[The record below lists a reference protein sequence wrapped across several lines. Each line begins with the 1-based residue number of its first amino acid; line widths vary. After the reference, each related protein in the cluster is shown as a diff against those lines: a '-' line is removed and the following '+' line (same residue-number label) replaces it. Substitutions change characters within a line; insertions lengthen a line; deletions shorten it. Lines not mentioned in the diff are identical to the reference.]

1 MAPVAALLTIGCVTV
16 EIDDLSTPTPV
27 PTGSCVTIGFLGG
40 LDRWD
45 DGSKGA
51 RRLALALRDPA
62 GRRYAETFE
71 NRRLDVARAFV
82 VRALDADRDGTLTPV
97 ELRRARWVIYG
108 QSLGG
113 GAAVGLAWRLESL
126 GVPVEVLI
134 LLDSVSWHD
143 EPIPGN
149 VRLAAA
155 LYQDEG
161 WVIRGESDP
170 RLAEPRRTRRILEE
184 FDYDRPPGGAISLQ
198 GLPWWKLAFRVAHSR
213 MDRDP
218 RVWER
223 AGSLAHAACA
233 KTRAVLPRRDAA
245 GETPVGGWRERVG
258 IEPTPGATSAP
269 ADGFEDRRGHQTPS
283 APAR

>member
-1 MAPVAALLTIGCVTV
+1 MACIRFPATSVAALLAIGCATV
-16 EIDDLSTPTPV
+16 EIDDLSTPMPV
-27 PTGSCVTIGFLGG
+27 PAGSCVTVGFLGG

-71 NRRLDVARAFV
+71 NRRLDVARSFV
-82 VRALDADRDGTLTPV
+82 LQALDADQDGALTPA
-97 ELRRARWVIYG
+97 ELQRARWVIYG

-113 GAAVGLAWRLESL
+113 GSAVGLAWRLESL
-126 GVPVEVLI
+126 GVPVELLV
-134 LLDSVSWHD
+134 LLDSVSWFD
-143 EPIPGN
+143 EPIPPN
-149 VRLAAA
+149 VGLAAA

-170 RLAEPRRTRRILEE
+170 RLSDPRRTRRTLEE
-184 FDYDRPPGGAISLQ
+184 FDYDRPPGSTISLR
-198 GLPWWKLAFRVAHSR
+198 GLPWTKLVLRVAHSR

-223 AGSLAHAACA
+223 ARHLARAACEA
-233 KTRAVLPRRDAA
+233 P
-245 GETPVGGWRERVG
+245 GSET
-258 IEPTPGATSAP
+258 ATSASSPNLRTAGPSPP
-269 ADGFEDRRGHQTPS
+269 ADGFPPDESWTTSSRSRSRT
-283 APAR
+283 R